1 MGHVALVDIT
11 GTKILVHYRQCL
23 NNCVIFFNLWF
34 YFLIF
39 ITMYFPLKLFKC
51 NVNLVSTVC
60 TDALVLKHQSI
71 SSHSAEYAPMHF
83 QMFMGLV
90 FDHCNSFISFPLEKM
105 AAILAED
112 IFKSIF
118 LNENGKIPIQISLKF
133 VPRSPIHN
141 KPTLFQ
147 AMSWRRTGD
156 KPLP

>member
-1 MGHVALVDIT
+1 MD
-11 GTKILVHYRQCL
+11 
-23 NNCVIFFNLWF
+23 
-34 YFLIF
+34 
-39 ITMYFPLKLFKC
+39 
-51 NVNLVSTVC
+51 
-60 TDALVLKHQSI
+60 
-71 SSHSAEYAPMHF
+71 
-83 QMFMGLV
+83 LV

-133 VPRSPIHN
+133 IPRSPIHN

-156 KPLP
+156 EPLPKPMLTQFTDADI